1 MLNQQQLAALLI
13 KVAVSASLASIAMRF
28 GRFQR
33 MILRNE
39 RTLQERLHLAL
50 IFSLLFGASAAVR
63 ILSHGGYRAVDLAFE
78 GAIIAGAIGGYVS
91 GLLTGIFVSL
101 PDMFTEHYMSMPL
114 FAAAGLIGALIH
126 DLAPRSEDIWQ
137 FSPFVD
143 LNLYRLLRQVIRL
156 NRNAI
161 QRRVVELAFF
171 NVACNALVVVAE
183 MLRWGLEL
191 LGFKNHGTFT
201 LFVEPLL
208 INPYVFL
215 ISAATTLFA
224 VSLPVRIWGSF
235 RNERQLESQYANL
248 IEARLVALTNQ
259 INPHFLFNTLN
270 SIATLIRINPEIA
283 RDMIYRLSK
292 ILRRLLRSSENFS
305 PLREEISF
313 MDDYL
318 AIEMVRFGE
327 KLQFQKEID
336 PTTLN
341 WPVPSMI
348 LQPIVEN
355 SIKHGLSSKV
365 DGGMVRIRTWL
376 ESGKL
381 HILIE
386 DNGVGIEE
394 SKLDQLFES
403 GIGVSNVNER
413 LRVLFGPRYR
423 MAIESRPGEGTQT
436 LFEIPDREERASIAS
451 GETFDQALPVASKPV
466 NTPRM

>member
-1 MLNQQQLAALLI
+1 
-13 KVAVSASLASIAMRF
+13 VR
-28 GRFQR
+28 
-33 MILRNE
+33 
-39 RTLQERLHLAL
+39 
-50 IFSLLFGASAAVR
+50 IFS
-63 ILSHGGYRAVDLAFE
+63 HGEYKAVDLAFE

-101 PDMFTEHYMSMPL
+101 PDMFTERYMSMPL

-126 DLAPRSEDIWQ
+126 DLAPRREDIWH

-143 LNLYRLLRQVIRL
+143 LNLYRLLRQILRL

-161 QRRVVELAFF
+161 QRRMVELAAF
-171 NVACNALVVVAE
+171 NVACNSLVVMAE
-183 MLRWGLEL
+183 MLRWGVQL
-191 LGFKNHGTFT
+191 LGFREHGTFT
-201 LFVEPLL
+201 LFDDSAPST
-208 INPYVFL
+208 IWVFL
-215 ISAATTLFA
+215 ISATTTLFA
-224 VSLPVRIWGSF
+224 VSLPIRVWASF

-248 IEARLVALTNQ
+248 IEARLAALTNQ

-270 SIATLIRINPEIA
+270 SIATLIRINPESA

-292 ILRRLLRSSENFS
+292 ILRRLLRKPESFS

-327 KLQFQKEID
+327 KLRFEKEIAPEALD
-336 PTTLN
+336 
-341 WPVPSMI
+341 WPIPSMI

-355 SIKHGLSSKV
+355 SIKHGLSSKI
-365 DGGMVRIRTWL
+365 DGGAVRIKAWL
-376 ESGKL
+376 DSGKL
-381 HILIE
+381 HILIA
-386 DNGVGIEE
+386 DDGVGIEA
-394 SKLDQLFES
+394 SKLDQLFDS
-403 GIGVSNVNER
+403 GVGVSNVNER

-436 LFEIPDREERASIAS
+436 MLEIPDREEMASIAS
-451 GETFDQALPVASKPV
+451 GETFDQALRAASKPL